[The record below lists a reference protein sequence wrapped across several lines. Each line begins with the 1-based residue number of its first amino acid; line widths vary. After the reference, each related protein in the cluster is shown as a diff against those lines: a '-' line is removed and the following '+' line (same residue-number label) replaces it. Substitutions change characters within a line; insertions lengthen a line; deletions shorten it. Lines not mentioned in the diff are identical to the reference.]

1 MEGAQRTQARSLV
14 SYHSRRYNHSLT
26 ACFIPYFG
34 IALPGQASTMAC
46 HHYYRNNINNNNN
59 NNNAVIE
66 GWSLL
71 SFIISIKYPLKRGPL
86 EAPIA
91 PVACS

>member
-66 GWSLL
+66 GWPLL
-71 SFIISIKYPLKRGPL
+71 SLIISVKYPLKTTMC
-86 EAPIA
+86 E
-91 PVACS
+91 